1 MGNGVKEEEFRDLEG
16 LDQHTEACGDN
27 GDERDDVADPDDV
40 EDNVARASQ
49 RALEEWHFESVRA
62 LVLSMV
68 GVLSL

>member
-1 MGNGVKEEEFRDLEG
+1 MGNGVKEEEFRYLEG

-27 GDERDDVADPDDV
+27 GDERDDVADSDDV
-40 EDNVARASQ
+40 EDDVAWTSQ
-49 RALEEWHFESVRA
+49 RALEERHFESVSA